1 MQDEATTRV
10 PDRPQ
15 VVVVTV
21 TVPERDLAVG
31 IGRELVEDGLV
42 ACSQVGGPIRS
53 IYRWEGHVEE
63 AEEWILTLKSSAAVL
78 EALVARLKASHPYDV
93 PEIVATPVV
102 GGDRDYL
109 DWVLGE
115 S

>member
-1 MQDEATTRV
+1 MHDDPTTGV
-10 PDRPQ
+10 HRPQ

>member
-1 MQDEATTRV
+1 MHDDATTGV
-10 PDRPQ
+10 HRPQ

-78 EALVARLKASHPYDV
+78 EVLVARVKASHPYDV

-109 DWVLGE
+109 DWVLGQ